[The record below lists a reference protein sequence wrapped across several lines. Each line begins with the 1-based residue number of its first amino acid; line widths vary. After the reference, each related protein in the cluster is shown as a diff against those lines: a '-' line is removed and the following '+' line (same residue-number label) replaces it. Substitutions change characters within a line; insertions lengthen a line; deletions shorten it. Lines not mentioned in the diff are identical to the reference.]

1 MVEFNCGEKVSPIL
15 LITGRK
21 TMDKFTYQQSPE
33 ETDAMLIYEM
43 EEEYH
48 REQALLAETVW
59 SLFIEDMEKVEK

>member
-1 MVEFNCGEKVSPIL
+1 V
-15 LITGRK
+15 
-21 TMDKFTYQQSPE
+21 DKFTYQQSPE

-48 REQALLAETVW
+48 REQASLAETVW